1 MVSDAESH
9 AEDDRR
15 QRELAEARNQ
25 GENAAYQ
32 AKRQLEELGDQ
43 VDADSKQRIE
53 AAIKD
58 VEEAAEGD
66 DTAAINAKTEA
77 LQTAFHAVSEAM
89 YQRAQQEAAASGAAT
104 GNGTGADGAASSS
117 DEEDV
122 VDAEVVDEPK
132 A

>member
-1 MVSDAESH
+1 SGLSEDEIKRMVSDAESH
-9 AEDDRR
+9 AEEDRR
-15 QRELAEARNQ
+15 LRELAEARNA

-43 VDADSKQRIE
+43 VDAESKQRIE

-77 LQTAFHAVSEAM
+77 LQTAFHAAPEAM
-89 YQRAQQEAAASGAAT
+89 AQ
-104 GNGTGADGAASSS
+104 
-117 DEEDV
+117 
-122 VDAEVVDEPK
+122 
-132 A
+132 